1 MLRLIAKILKVLN
14 SEGDPWQIS
23 LAAAL
28 GMVAGLTPLWSLHNI
43 IIVFLALVLRVNLS
57 TFIGALAV
65 FSGIAYAIDPVFH
78 SVGLAVL
85 TSEGLK
91 ETWTAMYQ
99 SPLWLLERF
108 NNTIVMG
115 SLLCS
120 LAAFIPFF
128 FLMQLFVRKYRE
140 HVLVWVKKTRI
151 MRMFQASK
159 IYSIYQRVSGW

>member
-1 MLRLIAKILKVLN
+1 MLRLAAKILKVLN

-28 GMVAGLTPLWSLHNI
+28 GMVAGLTPLWSLHNV
-43 IIVFLALVLRVNLS
+43 IIVFLALVIRVNLS
-57 TFIGALAV
+57 TFMGALLL
-65 FSGIAYAIDPVFH
+65 FSGVAYAIDPVFH
-78 SVGLAVL
+78 DVGLSVL

-99 SPLWLLERF
+99 SPLWRIERF

-115 SLLCS
+115 SLVCS
-120 LAAFIPFF
+120 LAAFVPFF

-140 HVLVWVKKTRI
+140 HILAWVR
-151 MRMFQASK
+151 
-159 IYSIYQRVSGW
+159 